1 MNNRVVDMEGKP
13 QERRSPPV
21 SDFWFAQLDQRLSRI
36 EQMVDRLAWQFWMI
50 ACGAAGL
57 LVLEI
62 VQALART

>member
-1 MNNRVVDMEGKP
+1 MTNRVVDMDGKP

-36 EQMVDRLAWQFWMI
+36 EQIVDRLAWQFWMI
-50 ACGAAGL
+50 ACGAFGL

-62 VQALART
+62 VQAVKG